1 MDKTGM
7 VKDSRGKMISLSN
20 MLVELPSSRI
30 LTAYLLVVSVVAGFL
45 MQLFRTA
52 DPLQAAFYGSAHGFW
67 VLFLPALLTY
77 GLLSYAIK
85 KHFDAYAL
93 ASALLVTSLVA
104 SGYVLGSLVQGLFGS
119 GLYTA
124 VLVVNA
130 ASVAA
135 WLIALRVVLS
145 AGPRMALALCGAHA
159 VFNLAALVVWNGFGL
174 IAGLGVSVSSLSL
187 LQFVLSAGI
196 LLLALGALVYV
207 LNAPSE
213 RNFGVS
219 TTEALALFFAQWVH
233 GEQGLE
239 DFFGGFGQKVRTWI
253 GAVAFRRKDGSLKAA
268 FLVPQIHFGPFG
280 NLGSSRL
287 PQQLSD
293 YFRREFESEAFT
305 FHGLVNHDMN
315 LVHSREAEVV
325 AQQFGD
331 LVRTARPYASA
342 AFLDLRQVGETRV
355 AALGFGRSAWIS
367 LTRAP
372 HSTED
377 FDLGAGLA
385 LRNLALRRFDE
396 ALVVDRHNSLTNGEM
411 FDVGSDV
418 YNRYVDAVE
427 SLRVQSG
434 GSLRLG
440 VASDSL
446 PEFSIPDGIGGAG
459 LKVAVFSMGRKKAC
473 VVLVDGNNAVP
484 DFRAKVLKR
493 LEPFGFDLV
502 DLYTSDTHSVNTI
515 GGIHNP
521 VGARLD
527 RVLLMDRIVA
537 AVRLALDDLEPVKA
551 AVSARRIDVSVLGVQ
566 RQAELLSTINAIV
579 SVAKVVAPLVFLISI
594 GLVLL
599 ALRWVSP

>member
-1 MDKTGM
+1 MIQ
-7 VKDSRGKMISLSN
+7 DSRGKMISLSN

-30 LTAYLLVVSVVAGFL
+30 LTAYLLVVSVVAGFFI
-45 MQLFRTA
+45 QLVRTA
-52 DPLQAAFYGSAHGFW
+52 DPLQAAVYGSAHGFW

-77 GLLSYAIK
+77 GLLSYAIRK
-85 KHFDAYAL
+85 QFNAYAL
-93 ASALLVTSLVA
+93 ASALLITALVA
-104 SGYVLGSLVQGLFGS
+104 AGYVLGSLVQAVFGS

-124 VLVVNA
+124 VLVANA
-130 ASVAA
+130 VSVAA

-145 AGPRMALALCGAHA
+145 ARPLVALALCGVHA
-159 VFNLAALVVWNGFGL
+159 VFNLAALVAWNGLGFLAGSGTGL
-174 IAGLGVSVSSLSL
+174 AAFSF

-233 GEQGLE
+233 GERGLE
-239 DFFGGFGQKVRTWI
+239 DFFGGFGQSVRTWI
-253 GAVAFRRKDGSLKAA
+253 GAVAFRRKDGKLKAA
-268 FLVPQIHFGPFG
+268 FLVPSIHYGPFG

-287 PQQLSD
+287 PALFSD
-293 YFRREFESEAFT
+293 RFRAAFSAEAFT

-315 LVHSREAEVV
+315 LVHSAQGEKV
-325 AQQFGD
+325 ARAFED
-331 LVRTARPYASA
+331 LVRSA
-342 AFLDLRQVGETRV
+342 KSYSSNGFLDQRRAGENQV
-355 AALGFGRSAWIS
+355 AALGFGKNAWIS

-377 FDLGAGLA
+377 FDLAAGMA
-385 LRNLALRRFDE
+385 LRNLALRRFDD

-418 YNRYVDAVE
+418 YHRYVDAVQA
-427 SLRVQSG
+427 LDVQPG
-434 GSLRLG
+434 GALRLG
-440 VASDSL
+440 VAADAL
-446 PEFSIPDGIGGAG
+446 PAYSIPEGIGGAG
-459 LKVAVFSMGRKKAC
+459 LKVAVLALGRKTAC
-473 VVLVDGNNAVP
+473 IVLVDGNNALP
-484 DFRAKVLKR
+484 EFRAEVLQR
-493 LEPFGFDLV
+493 LKTFRFDLV

-527 RVLLMDRIVA
+527 REVLLDRIES
-537 AVRLALDDLEPVKA
+537 AVRLALEDLEPVKA
-551 AVSARRIDVSVLGVQ
+551 AMATQRIDVSVLGVQ

-579 SVAKVVAPLVFLISI
+579 SVAKIVAPLVFIISL